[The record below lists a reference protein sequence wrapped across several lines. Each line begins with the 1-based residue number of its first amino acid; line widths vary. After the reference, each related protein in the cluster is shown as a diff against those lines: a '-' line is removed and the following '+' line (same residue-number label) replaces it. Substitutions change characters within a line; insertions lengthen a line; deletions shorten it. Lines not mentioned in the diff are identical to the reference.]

1 MKNVILAGAVVAAL
15 ASPAFAQS
23 YSPGYGSG
31 NIAPSVTAANPGGQ
45 FRYNGNIGSSSAA
58 AYAQAPTNEE
68 MTRPVHHRRH
78 VNN

>member
-1 MKNVILAGAVVAAL
+1 MKKVILAAAVVAAL
-15 ASPAFAQS
+15 ASQAFAQS
-23 YSPGYGSG
+23 YSPGFGSG
-31 NIAPSVTAANPGGQ
+31 NISPNVTAANPDGQ
-45 FRYNGNIGSSSAA
+45 FRYNIGSSSAA

>member
-1 MKNVILAGAVVAAL
+1 MKKVILAGAVVAAL

-31 NIAPSVTAANPGGQ
+31 NIAPNVTAANPDGQ
-45 FRYNGNIGSSSAA
+45 FRYNSGIGSAS
-58 AYAQAPTNEE
+58 AYAQAPTNEQ